1 MEGVGLNPRILV
13 MELAP
18 LGALNMLLANGRIKN
33 RSLQHRIAMQ
43 VGWDDDDN
51 DDHDHNHGGR
61 GCGFDGVED
70 DNEDDIGGG
79 GSGCNEDD
87 DNDDDESDYKS
98 HKITE

>member
-1 MEGVGLNPRILV
+1 

-51 DDHDHNHGGR
+51 DDHDHNHNHGGR

-70 DNEDDIGGG
+70 DIGGG
-79 GSGCNEDD
+79 GSGCGEDD
-87 DNDDDESDYKS
+87 DNDGDESDYKS